1 MKLFLFLAAIYS
13 LIIHQSRKNA
23 LETVIPRE
31 QTMKQKVT
39 TGISPSSVRFY
50 QEQVALRSDST
61 EGSGSVSSNKAG
73 THAKW
78 REKDYP
84 IDIFLA
90 RPFFMRR

>member
-1 MKLFLFLAAIYS
+1 MKLVLFLAAIYS
-13 LIIHQSRKNA
+13 LIIHQSRKM
-23 LETVIPRE
+23 ETVSPRE
-31 QTMKQKVT
+31 QKTMTQKII
-39 TGISPSSVRFY
+39 TGNSPSSVKFY
-50 QEQVALRSDST
+50 QEPIALRNDST

-90 RPFFMRR
+90 RSFFMRR